1 MDTRWFC
8 AALFV
13 GPSSFVFFAHF
24 ISATVTVAMTST
36 LLFGGARIEVAIDVG
51 GRCFPGK
58 MLRSGQSARGV
69 LNASPLGAAEA
80 RRTDRSIKS
89 DQKIIF
95 ILDFLRPCRAMEAI
109 RSQGWIA

>member
-1 MDTRWFC
+1 MDARWFC

-36 LLFGGARIEVAIDVG
+36 LFFGGARIEIAIDVG

-69 LNASPLGAAEA
+69 LNAAPLGAAEA
-80 RRTDRSIKS
+80 RRTDRS
-89 DQKIIF
+89 
-95 ILDFLRPCRAMEAI
+95 
-109 RSQGWIA
+109 RSQHDVVPVRFHSARGLRLGGFVI